1 MTLEVEVEKFKR
13 QALTDILAKLTT
25 EQVAFFDRLFPGGV
39 VPEKELNA
47 AYDLCERTLNKNL
60 EGR

>member
-25 EQVAFFDRLFPGGV
+25 GQVDFFNRLFPAGV
-39 VPEKELNA
+39 TDKDLNS

>member
-1 MTLEVEVEKFKR
+1 MTLSAEVEKFKR
-13 QALTDILAKLTT
+13 QALTEILAKLTT
-25 EQVAFFDRLFPGGV
+25 EQVAFFNRLFPAGV
-39 VPEKELNA
+39 PDKDLNN